1 MKWHCEMSLWAY
13 SWSIST
19 KRQEYSK
26 LLNAKKKLSSSTITA
41 LFWLLDHTYQA
52 NSCLKKQSRALAVD
66 KYSSPVQIH
75 LFQWYQLTK
84 RFGACPLSSGC
95 VKLMYVIWSAPS
107 EQVNWVSV
115 SYWPSFFSE
124 LALLR
129 KEGSLWWLDLFT
141 TLPASVTATVTF
153 FWQSML
159 GFGPWSNQELLC
171 TTWASHMKILGSS
184 PTVPKS
190 HSFEQPQVWIAI
202 GITTRGSLFFSLSV
216 RRTHNTVCVYLTWCW
231 SLLAGCRPSTVLVND
246 CDNSVNGHS
255 HRFLCLICSC
265 PGRRV
270 RIRPRKSRSMDNT

>member
-75 LFQWYQLTK
+75 LFQWYQPTK

-115 SYWPSFFSE
+115 SYWLSFFSE

-129 KEGSLWWLDLFT
+129 KEGSLWWLDVFT
-141 TLPASVTATVTF
+141 TLPASIHCDILLAEHAWIWAMKQSRTVVYH
-153 FWQSML
+153 L
-159 GFGPWSNQELLC
+159 
-171 TTWASHMKILGSS
+171 
-184 PTVPKS
+184 
-190 HSFEQPQVWIAI
+190 
-202 GITTRGSLFFSLSV
+202 GITHENSWKLSYRPKISLV
-216 RRTHNTVCVYLTWCW
+216 WT
-231 SLLAGCRPSTVLVND
+231 AA
-246 CDNSVNGHS
+246 SVNS
-255 HRFLCLICSC
+255 HRH
-265 PGRRV
+265 
-270 RIRPRKSRSMDNT
+270 NH